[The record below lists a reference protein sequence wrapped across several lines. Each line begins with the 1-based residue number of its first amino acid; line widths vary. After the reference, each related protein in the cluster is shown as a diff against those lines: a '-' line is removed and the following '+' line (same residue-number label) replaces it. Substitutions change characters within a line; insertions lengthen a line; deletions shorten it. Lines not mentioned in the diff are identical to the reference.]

1 MASAIHAPSLFNS
14 PAPPSPFYTEEHE
27 AFRQT
32 VRRFVDR
39 EIVPFVDQWDEAEE
53 FPLELYR
60 KASAAGLM
68 QLGFPEEYGGVPTDP
83 FFGIIKS
90 EELARHGSGG
100 INASLNS
107 HTIGAPP
114 IAALGPEWM
123 KRKLLPEILS
133 GEKISALAITEPSGG
148 SDVANLKT
156 TARREGD
163 HYVVNGTKM
172 FITSGVRADYFT
184 VAVRTGGPGAGGVS
198 LLLIERDR
206 PGFQRTKLKKMGWWA
221 SDTAQLFFDDV
232 RVPVENLIGQEN
244 KGFIGIMLNFNQ
256 ERLGMSAGAY
266 GYAKVCLDEAIAYA
280 RERHT
285 FGKPLIANQVVRHRL
300 VDMAMRINAVKS
312 TLDLLAWRVGQGEKP
327 VAEICMLKNLATSTM
342 EYCANEAMQVFGGAG
357 YLRGAKVER
366 IYRETKVMSIGG
378 GSVEIMK
385 DLAARQMG
393 L

>member
-1 MASAIHAPSLFNS
+1 MAAAASDGLPFPQAA
-14 PAPPSPFYTEEHE
+14 PSPFYTEEHE
-27 AFRQT
+27 AFRTT

-39 EIVPFVDQWDEAEE
+39 EIMPHVDKWDEAEE
-53 FPLELYR
+53 FPRELYR
-60 KASAAGLM
+60 KASAVGLL

-100 INASLNS
+100 VNASLNS

-123 KRKLLPEILS
+123 KRKLLPEILA
-133 GEKISALAITEPSGG
+133 GEKISALAITEPTGG
-148 SDVANLKT
+148 SDVASLKT

-163 HYVVNGTKM
+163 HYVVNGSKM

-198 LLLIERDR
+198 LLLIERERD
-206 PGFQRTKLKKMGWWA
+206 GFSRTKLKKMGWWA
-221 SDTAQLFFDDV
+221 SDTAQLFFDNV
-232 RVPVENLIGQEN
+232 CVPVDNLIGQEN

-256 ERLGMSAGAY
+256 ERLGLSAGAY
-266 GYAKVCLDEAIAYA
+266 GYAKVCLEEAIAYA

-285 FGKPLIANQVVRHRL
+285 FGKPLIVNQVVRHRL

-312 TLDLLAWRVGQGEKP
+312 TLELLAWRLGQGERP
-327 VAEICMLKNLATSTM
+327 VAEICMLKNLATSTL